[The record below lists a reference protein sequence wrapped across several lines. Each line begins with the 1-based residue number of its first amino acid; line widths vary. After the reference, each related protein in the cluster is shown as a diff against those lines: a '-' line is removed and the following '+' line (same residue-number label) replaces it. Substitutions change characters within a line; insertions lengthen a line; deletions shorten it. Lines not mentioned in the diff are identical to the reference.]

1 MPHQN
6 KEEIDIRT
14 FNQAKKYAE
23 EILFPMME
31 NYQKFMRQSD
41 FGTENLED
49 AKMYSE
55 EIREIER
62 FNGLK
67 GSVDVLFNL
76 INTIR
81 STVILKNN
89 KEEKEMINTIIGTLE
104 KAKILFYNHKERFFV
119 QTYRNGRNIE
129 IIDREY
135 FEKVKKIIITCY
147 VNTEILLTKNKLL
160 FSDTKDDFQS
170 DEEIMES
177 IKREYSGD

>member
-1 MPHQN
+1 MVDRT
-6 KEEIDIRT
+6 EETTLKT

-41 FGTENLED
+41 FGSENLEE
-49 AKMYSE
+49 AKMMGE

-81 STVILKNN
+81 STIILKNN
-89 KEEKEMINTIIGTLE
+89 AEEISQMQLVISTIE
-104 KAKILFYNHKERFFV
+104 KIKDLFYNHKENFFSSAYKGNKRLEV
-119 QTYRNGRNIE
+119 IN
-129 IIDREY
+129 REY
-135 FEKVKKIIITCY
+135 FEKVKKIIVTCY
-147 VNTEILLTKNKLL
+147 VNIEILMTKNKLL
-160 FSDTKDDFQS
+160 FSDSKDDFS
-170 DEEIMES
+170 NDEEIKKG
-177 IKREYSGD
+177 IRDEYVEG